1 MTLQKVHV
9 SLHSEHNSTTVT
21 VNGKEHSLQTTK
33 EYILKEYADVFTD
46 IGILPGP
53 AYHIKLKEDYNPVR
67 NPPCSVPLGMQ
78 DAYKA
83 ELERLQQEDVIIEV
97 NHYIEWVNSIVPVQK
112 PDGCIRLCIDM
123 RNLNMAIKKNPY
135 YMRTLDDI
143 LPQLSKAKT
152 ISMGDATSGYWLVPL
167 ALASS
172 LLTTFSTPYSKFR
185 WLKLPFGLK
194 IASDIFQ
201 ERLDRVLA
209 LVPNTIGIADDIVIY
224 GENEIEHD
232 SSFITLCE
240 TTRANGLKLNAKKLQ
255 FKSNNCKFFGHKLT
269 PDVLKA
275 HKSKIE
281 AIVKMSPPKTET
293 DLKSFSGHG

>member
-1 MTLQKVHV
+1 
-9 SLHSEHNSTTVT
+9 
-21 VNGKEHSLQTTK
+21 
-33 EYILKEYADVFTD
+33 
-46 IGILPGP
+46 
-53 AYHIKLKEDYNPVR
+53 
-67 NPPCSVPLGMQ
+67 MQ
-78 DAYKA
+78 DTYKA

-97 NHYIEWVNSIVPVQK
+97 NHYTEWVNSIVLVQK

-123 RNLNMAIKKNPY
+123 RNLNMVIKRNPY

-152 ISMGDATSGYWLVPL
+152 ISMGDATSGYWHVPL
-167 ALASS
+167 DLASS
-172 LLTTFSTPYSKFR
+172 LLTTFSTPYGKFR

-232 SSFITLCE
+232 ASFITLCE
-240 TTRANGLKLNAKKLQ
+240 TARANGLKLNAKKLQ
-255 FKSNNCKFFGHKLT
+255 FKSNDCKFL
-269 PDVLKA
+269 
-275 HKSKIE
+275 
-281 AIVKMSPPKTET
+281 
-293 DLKSFSGHG
+293 